1 MTKSLFL
8 RLLKYVYSYTRKPTT
23 NNIIIM
29 YSFLLYVLRY
39 HISHDYTS
47 FLHLLQLSK
56 KKTLGEVMQDS
67 IVIGEDTENNFRG
80 SAG

>member
-1 MTKSLFL
+1 MTKTLFL
-8 RLLKYVYSYTRKPTT
+8 RFLKYVYSYTRRPTT
-23 NNIIIM
+23 NYIIIK
-29 YSFLLYVLRY
+29 YSFLLCVLCY

-47 FLHLLQLSK
+47 FLHLLQLRN
-56 KKTLGEVMQDS
+56 KTLGEVMQDS

>member
-1 MTKSLFL
+1 MTKTLFF
-8 RLLKYVYSYTRKPTT
+8 RLLKYVYSYTRRPTT
-23 NNIIIM
+23 NYIIINC
-29 YSFLLYVLRY
+29 SFLLCVLCY
-39 HISHDYTS
+39 HIFHDCTS
-47 FLHLLQLSK
+47 FLHSLQLS

>member
-1 MTKSLFL
+1 MTKTLFL
-8 RLLKYVYSYTRKPTT
+8 CLLRYGYSYTRRPTT
-23 NNIIIM
+23 NYIIIK
-29 YSFLLYVLRY
+29 YSFLLCVPCY
-39 HISHDYTS
+39 HIYHDYTS
-47 FLHLLQLSK
+47 VLHLLQLS